1 MCSCCTPRVA
11 LISALIS
18 ICTFLLYQRSDQHPH
33 PFPLNVLPPNPPQQ
47 QSRRMIQRQLSLPHP
62 FPLNVLPP
70 HPPQQQSRRIIH
82 RQEDI
87 PFPLSH
93 PHPQFVAVKSLML
106 NPPFRFI
113 YSFILCVRRKSVPY
127 GRRKFS
133 SCENGLHGQA
143 CISCSTF
150 SRPQPDS
157 VPGIFMQDS
166 LSLSFTSTFVISGYF
181 DRRQARAP
189 DTTGVAIEVPLFII

>member
-1 MCSCCTPRVA
+1 MPQPSAGGEKQQQTAGKIDVRRNKRGVCSCCTPRVA

-113 YSFILCVRRKSVPY
+113 YSL
-127 GRRKFS
+127 
-133 SCENGLHGQA
+133 
-143 CISCSTF
+143 
-150 SRPQPDS
+150 
-157 VPGIFMQDS
+157 
-166 LSLSFTSTFVISGYF
+166 
-181 DRRQARAP
+181 
-189 DTTGVAIEVPLFII
+189 